1 MTSFTPYK
9 SVESL
14 KYYMTI
20 RIGSYERPSPF
31 DKGEFKTENI
41 IKLPLPLELRDDT
54 SVSYSNE
61 SLQLSGDILN
71 GSIGSGVMSQALR
84 RSGDVLSNGISGTLG
99 GLANMLPM
107 GLSGIADTVADEAK
121 AAFPADQVTS
131 AIQQKF
137 GIAPNP
143 NPSVAFQG
151 PVLRDFNF
159 SWTFTPTNKADSLK
173 IRNIINLLKRSAL
186 PSNKISG
193 SAAILDYPKM
203 VQVNFYPWDSQ
214 SSDKHGWTSRSI
226 IKMKKCFMS
235 SVNANF
241 TPSNTPAF
249 FHDTNEPVAT
259 SLSISMR
266 EIEYFLSSDYD
277 GKNGSGTEQGI
288 IEELKSGLEGFG
300 NQLTSV
306 VDTSNPIANA
316 TG

>member
-1 MTSFTPYK
+1 
-9 SVESL
+9 
-14 KYYMTI
+14 MTI